1 MHWTYYALFAALA
14 LAVAD
19 VLIKVAAGKVPDS
32 LGMLLY
38 GAVPFLIGAV
48 WHLPQQARSVA
59 SFSTVGIAAAL
70 GVGVMFSMVTFCMYA
85 AFRAG
90 APISLA
96 SPLIRLG
103 GLVVASVAGLLL
115 WREPIT
121 ARYVIGLF
129 LVAGGIYLM
138 LTR

>member
-1 MHWTYYALFAALA
+1 MVWVYYSLVAALA

-19 VLIKVAAGKVPDS
+19 VLVKTAAGKIPTS

-38 GAVPFLIGAV
+38 GSVPFLVGLISFMSASRTPMSAV
-48 WHLPQQARSVA
+48 GVK
-59 SFSTVGIAAAL
+59 GILAGL
-70 GVGVMFSMVTFCMYA
+70 GVGVMFSAVTFCMYA

-90 APISLA
+90 APISIA

-103 GLVVASVAGLLL
+103 GLVLAAIAGVVF
-115 WREPIT
+115 WSEPIT
-121 ARYVIGLF
+121 LRYLAGVAMIGSGL
-129 LVAGGIYLM
+129 YLL